1 MTTKDSDS
9 VCMNYHQVVGKVHTF
24 PVAQFSLESRVQ
36 GVADV
41 QTEEEETPYVPVVE
55 RTERPTGTVPGF
67 VGVFMSQGMGCYM
80 IFCSTL
86 WYCTFLDVG
95 CLEASLLKP
104 VSHLKL
110 SFDTKTLC
118 FLMGRC
124 SPARLCIDN

>member
-1 MTTKDSDS
+1 M
-9 VCMNYHQVVGKVHTF
+9 
-24 PVAQFSLESRVQ
+24 Q

-67 VGVFMSQGMGCYM
+67 FVKGVFNVSQGMGCYM
-80 IFCSTL
+80 IFCSTR
-86 WYCTFLDVG
+86 WCCTFLDVG
-95 CLEASLLKP
+95 CLEAASLLKP
-104 VSHLKL
+104 VSHWKL

-124 SPARLCIDN
+124 PRARVCIDN